1 MSSSDICALHLTLLE
16 SLFDESRPSNGYKKA
31 VTAMHE
37 IAVFYQDSTKRTKNL
52 QDAIAQICVESRRT
66 RLKQHCATRW
76 VEKQEAVRVF
86 KQLLPALLVS
96 LNDIASWPDSASGK
110 ASLFINSL
118 NGEFTV
124 ALEILASV
132 LEVTKPLSVRLQE
145 TGQDIHNA
153 SDSVRDCETALQE
166 MRSNH
171 NFTKIFQAAEQQYG
185 QTIEV
190 PRRNSRQV
198 HRENHPAENAEEFY
212 RRSMFYPYLDI
223 CLEQLRERFSAQS
236 ATAYALSSLLPS
248 YVVDADMSKLKA
260 SVHMYDCF
268 IPDINKC
275 FPAELIRWK
284 AYWTRQPEEQR
295 PKKILQAL
303 KSAKLIRAYPI
314 IETLLQI
321 FATLPVTTAC
331 GERSFSALK
340 YIKTYLRSSMK
351 EDRLDAL
358 AHLYIN
364 KDIRLD
370 RDQVIDQ
377 FAKSNRRLNLK

>member
-1 MSSSDICALHLTLLE
+1 M
-16 SLFDESRPSNGYKKA
+16 
-31 VTAMHE
+31 
-37 IAVFYQDSTKRTKNL
+37 
-52 QDAIAQICVESRRT
+52 
-66 RLKQHCATRW
+66 
-76 VEKQEAVRVF
+76 
-86 KQLLPALLVS
+86 VS

-171 NFTKIFQAAEQQYG
+171 NFTKIFQATEQQYG

-190 PRRNSRQV
+190 SRRNSRQV

-321 FATLPVTTAC
+321 FATLPVC
-331 GERSFSALK
+331 LW
-340 YIKTYLRSSMK
+340 
-351 EDRLDAL
+351 
-358 AHLYIN
+358 
-364 KDIRLD
+364 
-370 RDQVIDQ
+370 
-377 FAKSNRRLNLK
+377 